1 MNRHIQFFNK
11 YSLLFHALLSMML
24 VFIIEVIS
32 RHSISF
38 AAYLGICVQLIY
50 YICIFISGIP
60 DTPKAFG
67 TCYYQ
72 RLLAF
77 SGNGERLYSF

>member
-11 YSLLFHALLSMML
+11 YSLLFHALLSMM
-24 VFIIEVIS
+24 
-32 RHSISF
+32 
-38 AAYLGICVQLIY
+38 LGICVQLIY